1 MKTRMILIAILASI
15 LLAGSLSAEVIT
27 ITSAGTYPIN
37 YYGDGL
43 SIVIE
48 NVLGKVILQGNGSL
62 ITNNTTGIHISN
74 SNVEIRDFVI
84 KRNYEGVIALNST
97 VIIANCEISLNRDSG
112 VILQASSG
120 EVNNNVV
127 SDNVSY
133 GIDCIDVSDL
143 KISDNTLKKNG
154 LVGIKAWAHESNS
167 NVEITGNT
175 ISDCEF
181 AGGAFIP
188 VNHGILIRNSNDFL
202 VANNILIGNYE
213 AIRLFKVYHSEIRD
227 NQLVDN
233 EVDGIV
239 VYQSDDNFIDGNSG
253 TSKRYGFY
261 FQDSFSNH
269 GINSII
275 SDMGDIGLENNAVEN
290 SPTAVFTN
298 SQIAPTEFQL
308 HQNYPNPFNPV
319 TTINYN
325 LPVSGHSRLTIYDTR
340 GRQVAVLVDTFKT
353 QGNYSIEFDAR
364 EFASGIYLYCLQI
377 FPLGS
382 KIPAFTQTKR
392 MTLQK

>member
-1 MKTRMILIAILASI
+1 MVLIAILASI
-15 LLAGSLSAEVIT
+15 LLVGSLSAEVIT
-27 ITSAGTYPIN
+27 ITEAGTYPIN
-37 YYGDGL
+37 FYGDGL

-62 ITNNTTGIHISN
+62 IANNTTGIHISN
-74 SNVEIRDFVI
+74 SNVEIRNFVI
-84 KRNYEGVIALNST
+84 KRNYEGIVALSST
-97 VIIANCEISLNRDSG
+97 VIIVNCEISLNRDSG

-127 SDNVSY
+127 GDNISY

-143 KISDNTLKKNG
+143 KITDNALKKNG
-154 LVGIKAWAHESNS
+154 LVGIKIWAHESNS

-181 AGGAFIP
+181 IGAFIP
-188 VNHGILIRNSNDFL
+188 ANHGILIRNSNDFL

-239 VYQSDDNFIDGNSG
+239 VYQSDDNLIDGNSG

-290 SPTAVFTN
+290 SPTSVSPIT
-298 SQIAPTEFQL
+298 QITPTEFQL
-308 HQNYPNPFNPV
+308 QQNYPNPFNPI
-319 TTINYN
+319 TTINFT
-325 LPVSGHSRLTIYDTR
+325 LPISGHTRLTIYDTR
-340 GRQVAVLVDTFKT
+340 GRQMAVLVDTFKT

-364 EFASGIYLYCLQI
+364 HLASGIYLYCLRV
-377 FPLGS
+377 FSDS
-382 KIPAFTQTKR
+382 KSPMFAETKR
-392 MTLQK
+392 MTFQK